1 MLVGSI
7 PSVPVREHKKGSSMR
22 RKALKEIRPP
32 RRKALKEIRPPARP
46 TKGLCYHSLS
56 LCAFPCLFM
65 LPDRQQNSIDTLD
78 TLDKQMK

>member
-7 PSVPVREHKKGSSMR
+7 PSVPVREHKKGSS
-22 RKALKEIRPP
+22 I